1 MARDRGPPRARGH
14 SPLTR
19 TPPAFADLESRNAT
33 RIRANCARMSRLLK
47 STGAVAGA
55 TLISRVLGLAREM
68 AYARFM
74 GNGAVASAFLLAFL
88 IPNLFRRLLGEGALT
103 ASFLPVFKEK
113 ERTEGEAAMWRSANA
128 VLSGLVV
135 IASAVVLTAIGIV
148 TAVLHWGELESETR
162 LMLELLRIM
171 FPYTLFVCVAA
182 IGMGMLNARGR
193 FFVPALGATML
204 NLVLIVTVLFV
215 APRVEGGL
223 PRQIYVVAYGVL
235 VAGLAQA
242 VFQAPMLLRQGWR
255 FRWVTPWRD
264 DSVREVMRRM
274 LPTTIGVAAFQLNMV
289 ITQGFAF
296 FMGESIVASFLYAV
310 RLMELPQGLF
320 GASLATYLLPT
331 LSGLAAD
338 RKYDEFRGTLLNGLT
353 HLTVINALAA
363 VLLAVLARPIIRL
376 LFEGGMFGPGATER
390 VAFALMFLAPGLVA
404 FSATNTL
411 ARAFYAVGETRVPMQ
426 IAVFCLC
433 ANTVL
438 ALLFVL
444 GLREGGLALANSITS
459 VANAGLLGYALK
471 RKFRKLSFA
480 GLRDECRRI
489 AVAVAGAGVVVWL
502 ASRAW
507 ERWLGAESLP
517 REIGAVFGP
526 AAAGAA
532 VYFAILYVMG
542 SPSCREL
549 AGVAIQSFR
558 RRRERVAIPTEEV

>member
-1 MARDRGPPRARGH
+1 
-14 SPLTR
+14 
-19 TPPAFADLESRNAT
+19 
-33 RIRANCARMSRLLK
+33 
-47 STGAVAGA
+47 
-55 TLISRVLGLAREM
+55 AREM

-363 VLLAVLARPIIRL
+363 VLLAVLARP
-376 LFEGGMFGPGATER
+376 
-390 VAFALMFLAPGLVA
+390 
-404 FSATNTL
+404 
-411 ARAFYAVGETRVPMQ
+411 
-426 IAVFCLC
+426 
-433 ANTVL
+433 
-438 ALLFVL
+438 
-444 GLREGGLALANSITS
+444 
-459 VANAGLLGYALK
+459 
-471 RKFRKLSFA
+471 
-480 GLRDECRRI
+480 
-489 AVAVAGAGVVVWL
+489 
-502 ASRAW
+502 
-507 ERWLGAESLP
+507 
-517 REIGAVFGP
+517 
-526 AAAGAA
+526 
-532 VYFAILYVMG
+532 
-542 SPSCREL
+542 
-549 AGVAIQSFR
+549 
-558 RRRERVAIPTEEV
+558 